1 MMLGRKQRWFSEGKR
16 RKPLQ
21 DNHESRAKTACFG
34 YQRVPENEK
43 IKLVIRHFNTVAGK
57 YDMMNTL
64 LSFGIHHQWRRNAIR
79 ILGLKEGEV
88 VLDLCGGTG
97 DLSILAARAVGLSGR
112 VILYDINR
120 AMMDIGKSKVANSSY
135 GNNVLY
141 VQGDAEEI
149 SLQDQLFDAAFV
161 GFGIRNLTHMEK
173 GFKEM
178 YRLLKPGG
186 KLMCLDLSKPTASF
200 FRWLYDF
207 YSFYIMPLLGGI
219 ITGSRRAYTYLPES
233 IRVFPLPDELT
244 AILKKVGFSHITYRK
259 LTNGMAVVHL
269 AKKKSMRRDNE
280 TELGRTLRCK
290 QPPACHAATD

>member
-1 MMLGRKQRWFSEGKR
+1 MMLSRKQRWFSE
-16 RKPLQ
+16 RKSHRPLP
-21 DNHESRAKTACFG
+21 DNHESHAKTACFG
-34 YQRVPENEK
+34 YQRIPENEK
-43 IKLVIRHFNTVAGK
+43 VKMVIRHFNTVARK
-57 YDMMNTL
+57 YDFMNTL

-88 VLDLCGGTG
+88 VFDACGGTG

-120 AMMDIGKSKVANSSY
+120 AMMDIGKSKVANASY
-135 GNNVLY
+135 GSNVLY

-149 SLQDQLFDAAFV
+149 SMQDQVFDAAFV
-161 GFGIRNLTHMEK
+161 AFGIRNLTHMEK

-178 YRLLKPGG
+178 YRVLKPGG
-186 KLMCLDLSKPTASF
+186 KLMCLDLSKPTDPL

-207 YSFYIMPLLGGI
+207 YSFHIMPLLGGI
-219 ITGSRRAYTYLPES
+219 IAGSWRAYTYLPES

-244 AILKKVGFSHITYRK
+244 AILKKAGFSHITYRK

-269 AKKKSMRRDNE
+269 AKK
-280 TELGRTLRCK
+280 
-290 QPPACHAATD
+290 